1 MLPVDT
7 KIGKK
12 EFKADTE
19 KQNCKI
25 YKNTRQIG
33 KGLIFGEKL

>member
-7 KIGKK
+7 KIGK

-25 YKNTRQIG
+25 YRNTSRLG
-33 KGLIFGEKL
+33 RL